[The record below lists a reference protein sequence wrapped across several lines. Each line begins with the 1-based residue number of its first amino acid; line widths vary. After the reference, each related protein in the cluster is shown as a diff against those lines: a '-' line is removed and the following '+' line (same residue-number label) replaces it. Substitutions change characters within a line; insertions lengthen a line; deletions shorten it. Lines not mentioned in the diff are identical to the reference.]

1 MKQQLKELFK
11 IFEKYTFKDVP
22 SAVKEDM
29 ITTLNTEATKFNSF
43 LIYSLTILN
52 DVIEELE
59 KGNTIIAASNVDY
72 VLAFEFMAKNLVLVI
87 EHKKEDL
94 KINSS
99 ELDSILINAKSI
111 LNAVETIRKLQTEKL
126 KDLTPEEL
134 LIALTT

>member
-1 MKQQLKELFK
+1 MNYL
-11 IFEKYTFKDVP
+11 TACV
-22 SAVKEDM
+22 
-29 ITTLNTEATKFNSF
+29 NSF

-72 VLAFEFMAKNLVLVI
+72 ILAFEFMAKNLVLVI

-99 ELDSILINAKSI
+99 ELESILINAKSI
-111 LNAVETIRKLQTEKL
+111 LNAVESIRKLQTEKL

>member
-11 IFEKYTFKDVP
+11 IFEKYTLEDVP

-111 LNAVETIRKLQTEKL
+111 LNAVESIRKLQTEKL

>member
-11 IFEKYTFKDVP
+11 IFEKYTLEDVP

-72 VLAFEFMAKNLVLVI
+72 ILAFEFMAKNLVLVI

-99 ELDSILINAKSI
+99 ELESILINAKSI

>member
-1 MKQQLKELFK
+1 MFK
-11 IFEKYTFKDVP
+11 IFENYTLEDVP

-43 LIYSLTILN
+43 LIYSLTILT

-72 VLAFEFMAKNLVLVI
+72 ILAFEFMAKNLVLVI

-99 ELDSILINAKSI
+99 ELDSILINAKLRS
-111 LNAVETIRKLQTEKL
+111 N
-126 KDLTPEEL
+126 
-134 LIALTT
+134 

>member
-11 IFEKYTFKDVP
+11 IFEKYTLEDVP

-72 VLAFEFMAKNLVLVI
+72 ILAFEFMAKNLVLIV

-99 ELDSILINAKSI
+99 ELESILINAKSI
-111 LNAVETIRKLQTEKL
+111 LNAVESIRKLQTEKL

>member
-11 IFEKYTFKDVP
+11 IFEKYTLEDVP

-29 ITTLNTEATKFNSF
+29 ITTLNTEATEFNSF

-72 VLAFEFMAKNLVLVI
+72 ILAFEFMAKNLVLIV

-99 ELDSILINAKSI
+99 ELESILINAKSI
-111 LNAVETIRKLQTEKL
+111 LNAVESIRKLQTEKL

>member
-72 VLAFEFMAKNLVLVI
+72 ILAFEFMAKNLVLVI

-99 ELDSILINAKSI
+99 ELESILINAKSI
-111 LNAVETIRKLQTEKL
+111 LNAVESIRKLQTEKL

>member
-11 IFEKYTFKDVP
+11 IFEKYTLEDVP

>member
-1 MKQQLKELFK
+1 MFK
-11 IFEKYTFKDVP
+11 IFENYTLEDVP

-43 LIYSLTILN
+43 LIYSLTILT

-72 VLAFEFMAKNLVLVI
+72 ILAFEFMAKNLVLVI

-99 ELDSILINAKSI
+99 ELESILINAKSI

>member
-72 VLAFEFMAKNLVLVI
+72 ILAFEFMAKNLVLVI

-111 LNAVETIRKLQTEKL
+111 LNAVESIRKLQTEKL

>member
-11 IFEKYTFKDVP
+11 IFEKYTLEDVP

-29 ITTLNTEATKFNSF
+29 ITTLNTEATEFNSF
-43 LIYSLTILN
+43 LIYSLTILT

-72 VLAFEFMAKNLVLVI
+72 ILAFEFMAKNLVLIV

-99 ELDSILINAKSI
+99 ELESILINAKSI
-111 LNAVETIRKLQTEKL
+111 LNAVESIRKLQTEKL